1 MNKEFPIYR
10 KMHPKNQKQ
19 IYLIKIK
26 QNPKQILFETNF
38 STKSAQKR
46 ICTFGLRPAPARSRP
61 APIDRSHSHFW
72 RSPGAWRHTAASFSS
87 FLIFLFLSFQGNIQH

>member
-10 KMHPKNQKQ
+10 KIHAYKSETNLS
-19 IYLIKIK
+19 YKIK
-26 QNPKQILFETNF
+26 QILSKTNF

-61 APIDRSHSHFW
+61 APVDRSHSHFW

-87 FLIFLFLSFQGNIQH
+87 FLIFLFLSFQGNIQHIAK